1 MAKIY
6 IETSIPSY
14 VSAEPSGSVIAA
26 ARQILAR
33 DWWNGP
39 RLVNDCFISDLV
51 ILEASKGD
59 AQRARDRLSLLKG
72 IKNLEITIESRRLA
86 SEILKIGA
94 LPGRAKEDA
103 LHISIAIVHGMDYLV
118 TWNCRH
124 IANSHI
130 VKKIRE
136 FLDNKNFV
144 LPEIATP
151 EELLGV

>member
-6 IETSIPSY
+6 IKTSIPSY

-59 AQRARDRLSLLKG
+59 A
-72 IKNLEITIESRRLA
+72 
-86 SEILKIGA
+86 
-94 LPGRAKEDA
+94 

-130 VKKIRE
+130 VKKIRK
-136 FLDNKNFV
+136 FLDDKNFV